1 MKIIETKNYKTAQY
15 QDPNLAPGT
24 TDRMIEERFGDPGY
38 RGKKEVVEIERG
50 SEIFKVIVSY
60 EFIPGD
66 EWTAPQ
72 LTKFDIRK
80 VMNSR
85 GEDVTDFL
93 IDKVEAEVR
102 REIMSGLEGE
112 GLPPMAE

>member
-1 MKIIETKNYKTAQY
+1 MKELIIGVQQNA
-15 QDPNLAPGT
+15 
-24 TDRMIEERFGDPGY
+24 
-38 RGKKEVVEIERG
+38 
-50 SEIFKVIVSY
+50 
-60 EFIPGD
+60 
-66 EWTAPQ
+66 
-72 LTKFDIRK
+72 IRK